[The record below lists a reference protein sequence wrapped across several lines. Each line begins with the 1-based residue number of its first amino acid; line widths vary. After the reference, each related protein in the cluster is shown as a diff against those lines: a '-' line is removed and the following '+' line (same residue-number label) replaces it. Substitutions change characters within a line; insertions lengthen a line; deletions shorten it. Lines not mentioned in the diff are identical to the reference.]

1 MPFTGEVFQIVMFAT
16 LKEWVL
22 AESPNV
28 SLLDEVGNVVKSFT
42 LTSDM
47 ISYYQSG
54 ATVIFQIHVTDDTNE
69 SYSFRRVQVFGK
81 DPEGAVTVTV
91 IDHTLEQTYSKTADK
106 TLEMYIYTGI
116 QNVI

>member
-1 MPFTGEVFQIVMFAT
+1 MPFTGEAFQIVMFST
-16 LKEWVL
+16 LKNWVL
-22 AESPNV
+22 AASPNV
-28 SLLDEVGNVVKSFT
+28 ALLDEVGNVVKNFT

-54 ATVIFQIHVTDDTNE
+54 ATVIFQIHITDESNE

-81 DPEGAVTVTV
+81 NPEGAVTVTI

-106 TLEMYIYTGI
+106 TLEIYIYTGI